1 MSLAVSK
8 DTLLKRARLYPDV
21 IRVHLDEAR
30 LCVNCDTIHT
40 GSSCPTCASDHFF
53 LLSAVIGRMPQ
64 NLHLKKNVESHV
76 IHASGVDSSMLGV
89 KPLAAAKKGADF
101 RFMFLHLV
109 SWLKCSTGV

>member
-8 DTLLKRARLYPDV
+8 DTQLKRARLYPDV
-21 IRVHLDEAR
+21 IRVHLDEAK

-53 LLSAVIGRMPQ
+53 LLSSIIGRMPQ
-64 NLHLKKNVESHV
+64 NLHFKKNVELPESQTR
-76 IHASGVDSSMLGV
+76 AAESRRQGV
-89 KPLAAAKKGADF
+89 KPLGANMKGADF
-101 RFMFLHLV
+101 KFMFLHLI